1 MTFENGGAAAT
12 PSRNFVFQG
21 SGAGYFWI
29 WLVNV
34 LLTIVT
40 FGLFLPWALVRA
52 RRYFYENTDLEGRV
66 FLTTPPDVQYL
77 LAGCASWCCI
87 SYF

>member
-1 MTFENGGAAAT
+1 MTFENGGAAAS

-40 FGLFLPWALVRA
+40 FGLFLPWAL
-52 RRYFYENTDLEGRV
+52 L
-66 FLTTPPDVQYL
+66 
-77 LAGCASWCCI
+77 CCI
-87 SYF
+87 SSFWLTWRIITLGYPFV